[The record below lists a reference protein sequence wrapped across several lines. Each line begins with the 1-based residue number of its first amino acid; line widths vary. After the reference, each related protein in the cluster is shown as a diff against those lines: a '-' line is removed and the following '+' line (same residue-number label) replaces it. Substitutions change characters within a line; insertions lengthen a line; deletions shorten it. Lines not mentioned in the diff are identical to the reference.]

1 MPNSDEPKVI
11 PFPAERGQRR
21 ALQPTPSSTANAD
34 GPVFLTPEE
43 LAELLKLPSV
53 QTVYQWRR
61 KRTGPPGFRA
71 GRHVRYNLAAVLVWT
86 EQQTAE
92 AA

>member
-21 ALQPTPSSTANAD
+21 ALQPTPTSTANAD

-86 EQQTAE
+86 EQTAE